1 MSPISERRPLI
12 VSFSELSHE
21 EDDNMLQREYAT
33 TDMAFH
39 NQSIVHYSLDEVHAM
54 MQILCCNIRSV
65 AHCYNPLY
73 FVMFV
78 LLFIVVLPGAFL
90 HWILMRCISVRKRE
104 SPEERELRSQGIYA
118 ALGIA
123 LISIPFGVIGLYIG
137 TSQMIMVNKVAL
149 YTNSCIIVSSLLGL
163 KALGDELVYTVRA
176 FAVGAWVIDVFLI
189 CLCLLDVYSY
199 VTFSWLSIVTYGLRI
214 FGIIIYTIVA
224 LQCLSLWDA
233 YEHTKNSY
241 HSDVLYA
248 TILGIIYLGVVIGF
262 SMVIITSEENAWRL
276 IYF

>member
-1 MSPISERRPLI
+1 MSPNSERRPLI
-12 VSFSELSHE
+12 VPFSELSHE
-21 EDDNMLQREYAT
+21 EDDHMLQREYAT
-33 TDMAFH
+33 TDMAFL
-39 NQSIVHYSLDEVHAM
+39 NQSIIDYSLDEVHAM
-54 MQILCCNIRSV
+54 MQIMCCNIRCI

-73 FVMFV
+73 LVIFF

-90 HWILMRCISVRKRE
+90 HWTLMRCISVRKRE

-137 TSQMIMVNKVAL
+137 TSQMIMVNKVSL
-149 YTNSCIIVSSLLGL
+149 YINSCIIVSSLLGL

-176 FAVGAWVIDVFLI
+176 FAIGSWIIDLFLI

-199 VTFSWLSIVTYGLRI
+199 VTFSWFSLLTYGLRI
-214 FGIIIYTIVA
+214 FGIVIYTIVA
-224 LQCLSLWDA
+224 LQCLLLWDT
-233 YEHTKNSY
+233 YVQRKNTY
-241 HSDVLYA
+241 YSDIVYA
-248 TILGIIYLGVVIGF
+248 TFLGILYFGVVIGF
-262 SMVIITSEENAWRL
+262 SIVIISSEQNAWRV